1 MGFFFSNLNLF
12 KEAEVDGQE
21 VGDPNQQSTDYTDDG
36 QDQQPPEQNPTDYTE
51 DQPTEQDDQ
60 NTEETGDDAPPPED
74 TGGDGE
80 TTDYTE
86 EGGGEEGEGDNNA
99 PPPETESDQP
109 VDDIKKQ
116 EEELYGNLTPDQLD
130 IKHKELKTQFLAM
143 YDMTTTIIERIG
155 DAAISEENIG
165 IAEYISDNL
174 SRLRDM
180 LVDYM
185 NNVYQGKSY
194 IENSINYNRFLAVL
208 NGINKILEEVD
219 KKQNN

>member
-12 KEAEVDGQE
+12 KEAEVDGKE

-74 TGGDGE
+74 MGGDGE

-143 YDMTTTIIERIG
+143 YDMTTTIIERIS

>member
-12 KEAEVDGQE
+12 KEAEVDGKE
-21 VGDPNQQSTDYTDDG
+21 VGDPNQQSTDYTDAG

-74 TGGDGE
+74 MGGDGE

-143 YDMTTTIIERIG
+143 YDMTTTIIERIS

>member
-74 TGGDGE
+74 MGGDGE